1 MEIRKMTP
9 EDYESA
15 YDLWTRVPGMNLNSL
30 DNSYEG
36 IARIICKNPE
46 TCWVAVDNKRI
57 VGTILGGT
65 DGRKG
70 FIYHT
75 AVDPAQQ
82 GKGIGTILIDHVCAN
97 FKKEKITKI
106 GLFVVVD
113 NDEGKQFWRKKGW
126 NLRSDI
132 VYLDRDL

>member
-1 MEIRKMTP
+1 MDIRKMVP
-9 EDYESA
+9 ADYDGA
-15 YDLWTRVPGMNLNSL
+15 YELWSELPGMNLKSL

-36 IARIICKNPE
+36 ITRIIRKNPE
-46 TCWVAVDNKRI
+46 TCFVAVEQNRI
-57 VGTILGGT
+57 IGTILGGT

-75 AVDPAQQ
+75 AVDPAYQ
-82 GKGIGTILIDHVCAN
+82 GRQIGTLLIDHVCEN

-106 GLFVVVD
+106 GLFVVLD
-113 NDEGKQFWRKKGW
+113 NEGGKKFWREKGW
-126 NLRSDI
+126 DFRPDI

>member
-1 MEIRKMTP
+1 MEIRKMIP
-9 EDYESA
+9 EDYEGA

-36 IARIICKNPE
+36 IARIIRKNPE
-46 TCWVAVDNKRI
+46 TCFVAVEREQI

-70 FIYHT
+70 FVYHT

-82 GKGIGTILIDHVCAN
+82 GKGIGTILINRVCEN

-106 GLFVVVD
+106 GLFVVLD
-113 NDEGKQFWRKKGW
+113 NENGKQFWGKKGW
-126 NLRSDI
+126 KLRPDI